1 MLSFCTSSG
10 EVSLVLELSDARWL
24 SEEMSFLA
32 ELYRS
37 KAERSEREFGGDN
50 SAALTAFLET
60 QSKCVQLSVALQ
72 QALRRGFRRND
83 HGHPSDQPVAAAPAT
98 DLLYPALAS
107 PNREIS
113 RASPEISTKRVQRTA
128 KPRAAKKE
136 KGPSV
141 RGTRH
146 TKVKREKTSYG
157 GE

>member
-1 MLSFCTSSG
+1 MLSFCASPN
-10 EVSLVLELSDARWL
+10 EVTVVLDLSDARWL

-37 KAERSEREFGGDN
+37 KADGSEREFGGDN
-50 SAALTAFLET
+50 NAALKEFLET

-98 DLLYPALAS
+98 GLLYPALAS
-107 PNREIS
+107 PNREVAS
-113 RASPEISTKRVQRTA
+113 VSPEISTKRVRRTA

-136 KGPSV
+136 KSPSL
-141 RGTRH
+141 RGSKAKPASRVTA
-146 TKVKREKTSYG
+146 VE
-157 GE
+157 